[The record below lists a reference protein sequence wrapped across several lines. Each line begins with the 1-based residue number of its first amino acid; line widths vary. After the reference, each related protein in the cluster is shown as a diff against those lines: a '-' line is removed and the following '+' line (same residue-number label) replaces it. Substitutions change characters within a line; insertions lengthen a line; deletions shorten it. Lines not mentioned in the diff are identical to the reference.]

1 MHLVHDNLSFNAVH
15 IQRETKEEEKSQMWW
30 LYLSGKWDFFEFFF
44 LTFKCVELIVISF
57 LSVEVINSEKIR

>member
-1 MHLVHDNLSFNAVH
+1 MTTYHLMQSTFKEKLKKKKNHKCDGSIFQENETFLS
-15 IQRETKEEEKSQMWW
+15 
-30 LYLSGKWDFFEFFF
+30 FFF